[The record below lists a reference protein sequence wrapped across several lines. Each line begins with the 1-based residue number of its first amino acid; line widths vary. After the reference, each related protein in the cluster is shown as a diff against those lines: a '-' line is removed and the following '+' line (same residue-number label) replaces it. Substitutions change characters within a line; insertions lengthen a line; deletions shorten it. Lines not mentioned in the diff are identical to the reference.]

1 MEKLR
6 FETPSIERK
15 KDALEYIK
23 EFIDNN
29 SEINGVGGLDRYL
42 DNYEGWLVKLENDYN
57 IIPNESRVPGITYFL
72 VRESDNKIVG
82 MINIRLSL
90 NERLKKYGGHIGYS
104 IRPTERRKGY
114 NKVNLY
120 LALEICKEHG
130 IKEVFL
136 DCDKSN
142 LGSAKTMQALGG
154 KLVREY
160 FDDEFSNCIVQ
171 DYIIDVNKAL
181 EDYKDIYYPM
191 ISRGNTKIK

>member
-1 MEKLR
+1 MK
-6 FETPSIERK
+6 T
-15 KDALEYIK
+15 A
-23 EFIDNN
+23 
-29 SEINGVGGLDRYL
+29 
-42 DNYEGWLVKLENDYN
+42 YN
-57 IIPNESRVPGITYFL
+57 TIPNENRVPGITYFL

-154 KLVREY
+154 KLVKEY
-160 FDDEFSNCIVQ
+160 FDDEFSNNIVQ
-171 DYIIDVNKAL
+171 DYIIDVDKAI

-191 ISRGNTKIK
+191 ISKYNSKRS

>member
-1 MEKLR
+1 MEKFR

-15 KDALEYIK
+15 EEALNYIK

-29 SEINGVGGLDRYL
+29 SEINGVGGLHKYL

-57 IIPNESRVPGITYFL
+57 TIPNEERVPGITYFL
-72 VRESDNKIVG
+72 VRETDNKIVG

-114 NKVNLY
+114 NKINLY
-120 LALEICKEHG
+120 LALEVCQEYG
-130 IKEVFL
+130 IKEVLL

-154 KLVREY
+154 KLVKEY
-160 FDDEFSNCIVQ
+160 FDDEFSNNIVQ
-171 DYIIDVNKAL
+171 DYIIDVDKAL
-181 EDYKDIYYPM
+181 KDYKDIYYPM
-191 ISRGNTKIK
+191 ISKHNTKMK